1 MPNQLMTNSAPTFP
15 PDRIYVHENFSLTAY
30 SYSSIDELI
39 VQLTELRAEGYTR
52 VDIEARLD
60 ADGGA
65 ELDFNAVRRR
75 LENDEEYGNRTR
87 LVETYR
93 QRRYQEYLRMREE
106 FGDTGPF
113 EPA

>member
-1 MPNQLMTNSAPTFP
+1 MTNSAPTFP
-15 PDRIYVHENFSLTAY
+15 PGRIYVHEHYPLNEY

-39 VQLTELRAEGYTR
+39 VQLTTLRVEGYTR

-60 ADGGA
+60 GYGGT
-65 ELDFNAVRRR
+65 ELDFNAVRVR
-75 LENDEEYGNRTR
+75 LENDEEYGNRTK
-87 LVETYR
+87 LLEAHR

-106 FGDTGPF
+106 FGNTGSF